1 MIGRTSARERAAAS
15 RRGSAPLSDAG
26 PSKARGG
33 LGPRRMRGEEG
44 LAAFVVCIP
53 AFFLAVLLAIQFALW
68 AHASHLARAA
78 AEQGASTAA
87 EHDAQAVTQKM
98 LLPGVLLMA
107 GYGVLI
113 FYPALASFTGSHL

>member
-1 MIGRTSARERAAAS
+1 MALDSFLLALLEDPVDHGE
-15 RRGSAPLSDAG
+15 LLYV
-26 PSKARGG
+26 PSENV
-33 LGPRRMRGEEG
+33 LYNPRKR
-44 LAAFVVCIP
+44 VVYEVRDSI
-53 AFFLAVLLAIQFALW
+53 AVLLPD
-68 AHASHLARAA
+68 AA
-78 AEQGASTAA
+78 KPVTAA